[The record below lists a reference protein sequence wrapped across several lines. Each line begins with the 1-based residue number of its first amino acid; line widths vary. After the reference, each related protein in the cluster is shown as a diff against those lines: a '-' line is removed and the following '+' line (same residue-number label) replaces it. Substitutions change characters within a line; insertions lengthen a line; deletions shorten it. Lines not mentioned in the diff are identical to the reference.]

1 MYHQDYDDEELDGP
15 RVSVVDRVKGFF
27 AGLRHNNDDL
37 DEVSS
42 ERPTGRIYDIGT
54 KDRVRITTHPEQTIT
69 ILTVYEFNDAQKVA
83 DRLRTRIC
91 QVTGKTP
98 LKGNKVSFSNKK
110 SIRRFMPNLQK
121 KRFFLVEED
130 KWIVLKLTTDAMRTI
145 NKQGLFNVVKRLRA
159 EGQKI

>member
-54 KDRVRITTHPEQTIT
+54 KDRVRITTHPEQTIS

-83 DRLRTRIC
+83 DRLRAGAPQLPGSLAKASLAPIT
-91 QVTGKTP
+91 TSSSPASSTWEAGGFT
-98 LKGNKVSFSNKK
+98 VSWLSGPAA
-110 SIRRFMPNLQK
+110 ST
-121 KRFFLVEED
+121 
-130 KWIVLKLTTDAMRTI
+130 LT
-145 NKQGLFNVVKRLRA
+145 L
-159 EGQKI
+159 

>member
-1 MYHQDYDDEELDGP
+1 M
-15 RVSVVDRVKGFF
+15 
-27 AGLRHNNDDL
+27 A
-37 DEVSS
+37 
-42 ERPTGRIYDIGT
+42 
-54 KDRVRITTHPEQTIT
+54 
-69 ILTVYEFNDAQKVA
+69 
-83 DRLRTRIC
+83 RIC

-130 KWIVLKLTTDAMRTI
+130 KWIILKLTTDAMRTI

>member
-1 MYHQDYDDEELDGP
+1 M
-15 RVSVVDRVKGFF
+15 
-27 AGLRHNNDDL
+27 A
-37 DEVSS
+37 
-42 ERPTGRIYDIGT
+42 
-54 KDRVRITTHPEQTIT
+54 
-69 ILTVYEFNDAQKVA
+69 
-83 DRLRTRIC
+83 RIC

-130 KWIVLKLTTDAMRTI
+130 RWIVLKLTTDAMRTI
-145 NKQGLFNVVKRLRA
+145 NKHGLFNVVKRLRA